1 MNKPA
6 PVFKETRDSYREQI
20 GALDL
25 EKRAAILGGV
35 MEADTLVLTLFQTP
49 YFISKA
55 GVLDENG
62 EKAPFDVTI
71 ILSKYVLM
79 CPEAIPPKGGWVHYR
94 ELKNTGPLTAYWH
107 NHVEREL
114 TDAFTGKLE
123 ILKASTQNLLAE
135 PDAAPAGEIDVVIE
149 ALPRVSLRLVFNDA
163 DDEFPASCTAL
174 LDRTV
179 ETFIDGESLAVLG
192 AIFTSR
198 LKEPLQS

>member
-1 MNKPA
+1 MNKPS
-6 PVFKETRDSYREQI
+6 PVFNETRDSYCEQI
-20 GALDL
+20 GVLDL
-25 EKRAAILGGV
+25 GKRAAILGGV
-35 MEADTLVLTLFQTP
+35 MEADALLMTLFRRT
-49 YFISKA
+49 YSISEA
-55 GVLDENG
+55 GVFDADG

-79 CPEAIPPKGGWVHYR
+79 CPDVMPQKGGWVHYR

-107 NHVEREL
+107 NHVERDL
-114 TDAFTGKLE
+114 VDAFTGKFQALE
-123 ILKASTQNLLAE
+123 ASVEALSAE
-135 PDAAPAGEIDVVIE
+135 PAQDPAGDIDTIIE
-149 ALPRVSLRLVFNDA
+149 ALPRIPLRLVFNDA

-198 LKEPLQS
+198 LKEKL